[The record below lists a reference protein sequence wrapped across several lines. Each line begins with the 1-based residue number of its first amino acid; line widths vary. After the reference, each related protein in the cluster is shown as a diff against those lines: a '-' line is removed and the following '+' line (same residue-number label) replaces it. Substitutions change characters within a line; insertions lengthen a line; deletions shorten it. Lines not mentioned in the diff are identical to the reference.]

1 MQPPLLAQ
9 AAIECNT
16 NELLNGQC
24 TFDYNK
30 LIGIKQDMDPEEAND
45 ANLFVADI
53 FLAATFFIGT
63 LAFLGLII
71 SGLRYIFAGGN
82 DPKAASKATS
92 GIKYSLIGLAIVI
105 FSYTII
111 RLIQY
116 IVAARI

>member
-1 MQPPLLAQ
+1 MESPLLAQ
-9 AAIECNT
+9 AAIKCDSSQ
-16 NELLNGQC
+16 LLNGQC

-30 LIGIKQDMDPEEAND
+30 LIGIKKDMDPAEAND

-53 FLAATFFIGT
+53 FLGATFFIGT

-82 DPKAASKATS
+82 DPKAASKATD
-92 GIKYSLIGLAIVI
+92 GIKYSLMGLAIVI